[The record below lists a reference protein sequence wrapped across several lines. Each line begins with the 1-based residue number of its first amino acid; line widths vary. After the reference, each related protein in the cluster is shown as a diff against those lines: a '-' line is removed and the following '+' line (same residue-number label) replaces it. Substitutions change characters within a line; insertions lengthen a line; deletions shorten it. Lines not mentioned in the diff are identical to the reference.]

1 MYDVINV
8 CLDVIV
14 ALGQGYCLQYFL
26 GSFLEGREKDRRI
39 NGLLVMVVYGVLRL
53 GINFIL
59 PADNESIRTV
69 GKITLMFVIIVLL
82 ALLFY
87 KGVQAITAFLAITFM
102 AVSEI
107 TFFLSYMLMQIGGN
121 LFDLWVWLLEK
132 GYIAVDTF
140 EWIVQISAT
149 FLQIIFYGIFL
160 VLLYFA
166 LRKIIRSFSD
176 KDYRIQ
182 RTELYFLLVPGTVGL
197 LVCLLLRT
205 IMITIENDMPK
216 LLCDRYP
223 ILSIIVPAI
232 LILSLL
238 SILYV
243 VKTFQNMI
251 VLNREKNSR
260 IILEKQKRSIQE
272 HIEVMEHS
280 NSRILR
286 IKQEMKKG
294 ASVMKKTL
302 SVIMQLATGNE
313 ETENAELQ
321 AYLSELNRTME
332 RLEFQFRTGNTV
344 VDTLLNMKYHEA
356 VRTIPDMQMD
366 ADRLLFPDNLLIQSY
381 DIGIILGNALDN
393 AIEACRK
400 LKGKESDAETFIRLS
415 SFRKGK
421 MIFIEITNSFDG
433 NVIRKRQSEFPAT
446 DKADKE
452 AHGIGLANI
461 KSVAE
466 KYHGGVDWSV
476 DGKVFILSVMM
487 KDERRT
493 ENEY

>member
-1 MYDVINV
+1 MEVAIVDDEKVIREQIKKLAVKYEPDCNVKYYETGEELLAEGKKFDVLF
-8 CLDVIV
+8 LDIQMEGMNGIDTAR
-14 ALGQGYCLQYFL
+14 AL
-26 GSFLEGREKDRRI
+26 REKQED
-39 NGLLVMVVYGVLRL
+39 MVVIFITGVKEYVFEAFDVSAFHYLLKPVEEKKFSEVFERAKKEVEKRTTQ
-53 GINFIL
+53 GQKNIFIKTRNRSFTINHDNIL
-59 PADNESIRTV
+59 YIENRGKKVEIHTSNE
-69 GKITLMFVIIVLL
+69 IIDTYASMNDLEKQL
-82 ALLFY
+82 
-87 KGVQAITAFLAITFM
+87 
-102 AVSEI
+102 
-107 TFFLSYMLMQIGGN
+107 GGN
-121 LFDLWVWLLEK
+121 FYRCHR
-132 GYIAVDTF
+132 GY
-140 EWIVQISAT
+140 
-149 FLQIIFYGIFL
+149 L
-160 VLLYFA
+160 VNMA
-166 LRKIIRSFSD
+166 H
-176 KDYRIQ
+176 
-182 RTELYFLLVPGTVGL
+182 
-197 LVCLLLRT
+197 
-205 IMITIENDMPK
+205 DMPK

-251 VLNREKNSR
+251 VLNREKNSW
-260 IILEKQKRSIQE
+260 IILEKQIGSMQE
-272 HIEVMEHS
+272 HMEEMEHIYS
-280 NSRILR
+280 GIRS
-286 IKQEMKKG
+286 MKHD
-294 ASVMKKTL
+294 MKNTL

-313 ETENAELQ
+313 ETGNAELQ

>member
-87 KGVQAITAFLAITFM
+87 KGVQAITAFL
-102 AVSEI
+102 
-107 TFFLSYMLMQIGGN
+107 GGN

-149 FLQIIFYGIFL
+149 FLQIIFYGIFI
-160 VLLYFA
+160 VLLYLV
-166 LRKIIRSFSD
+166 LRKINKSFMD

-182 RTELYFLLVPGTVGL
+182 RTELYFLLAPGMVGL
-197 LVCLLLRT
+197 LICVLLRI

-260 IILEKQKRSIQE
+260 IILEKQIGSMQE
-272 HIEVMEHS
+272 HME
-280 NSRILR
+280 
-286 IKQEMKKG
+286 EME
-294 ASVMKKTL
+294 A
-302 SVIMQLATGNE
+302 AC
-313 ETENAELQ
+313 
-321 AYLSELNRTME
+321 NR
-332 RLEFQFRTGNTV
+332 
-344 VDTLLNMKYHEA
+344 K
-356 VRTIPDMQMD
+356 
-366 ADRLLFPDNLLIQSY
+366 
-381 DIGIILGNALDN
+381 
-393 AIEACRK
+393 
-400 LKGKESDAETFIRLS
+400 
-415 SFRKGK
+415 
-421 MIFIEITNSFDG
+421 
-433 NVIRKRQSEFPAT
+433 
-446 DKADKE
+446 
-452 AHGIGLANI
+452 
-461 KSVAE
+461 
-466 KYHGGVDWSV
+466 
-476 DGKVFILSVMM
+476 
-487 KDERRT
+487 
-493 ENEY
+493 

>member
-251 VLNREKNSR
+251 VLNREKNSW
-260 IILEKQKRSIQE
+260 IILEKQIGSMQE
-272 HIEVMEHS
+272 HMEEMEHIYS
-280 NSRILR
+280 GIRSMKHDMKNIL
-286 IKQEMKKG
+286 
-294 ASVMKKTL
+294 A
-302 SVIMQLATGNE
+302 VIMELAGKD
-313 ETENAELQ
+313 ETELQ
-321 AYLSELNRTME
+321 TYLSEINKGFE
-332 RLEFQFRTGNTV
+332 QLEFRFRTGNTV
-344 VDTLLNMKYHEA
+344 ADVLLNMKYHEA
-356 VRTIPDMQMD
+356 VRTIPDIEID
-366 ADRLLFPDNLLIQSY
+366 AERLLFSENMHIQSY
-381 DIGIILGNALDN
+381 DIGVIIGNALDN

-400 LKGKESDAETFIRLS
+400 LKAEQQEAETFIRIS
-415 SFRKGK
+415 SFTRGK
-421 MIFIEITNSFDG
+421 MFFIEVENSFNG
-433 NVIRKRQSEFPAT
+433 KVRRKKQSEFPVT
-446 DKADKE
+446 EKSDNR
-452 AHGIGLANI
+452 AHGMGLANI
-461 KSVAE
+461 KHTAE
-466 KYHGGVDWSV
+466 KYHGGVDWTAE
-476 DGKVFILSVMM
+476 GKVFMLSVMM
-487 KDERRT
+487 KNERGM
-493 ENEY
+493 ENEC